1 MRSRLMHTPVFSL
14 PADCPP
20 PLSVVLC
27 PAPVR
32 RPGHFFGGPRSPCA
46 HGHPRCPGMTDIY
59 NQGGVREKTKRE
71 RAIERALIV
80 SAAGNERQ
88 LTPTPRLSMPRVGF
102 INSSPDELKK
112 RPAFG
117 SSLASV
123 LAGHSRRDA
132 LVGSGL

>member
-1 MRSRLMHTPVFSL
+1 
-14 PADCPP
+14 
-20 PLSVVLC
+20 
-27 PAPVR
+27 
-32 RPGHFFGGPRSPCA
+32 
-46 HGHPRCPGMTDIY
+46 MTDIY

-88 LTPTPRLSMPRVGF
+88 LPPTPRLSMPRVGF

-112 RPAFG
+112 PAFG

-123 LAGHSRRDA
+123 LALSLIHI
-132 LVGSGL
+132 